1 MVAASFEPNVTE
13 LFKSWRKNKRQIH
26 MTIIHLN
33 RFHRRA
39 LAKDS
44 RLSEIALDNIWAK
57 LMLILWTSLAEVE
70 FNILLT
76 EHYHFTKAFL
86 TYTNIN
92 RKSATDKWLALVDY
106 FFRDKYFR
114 NQQRKLDEMNLGSTN
129 YQRYFKLRQ
138 IIQEDLGPFIELR
151 NRIAHGQWA
160 VTFNYTGFE
169 KNQEL
174 TTHAWKLS
182 KKQIMLLKA
191 FITNLPPLIRALITS
206 RATFERDYDKYVN
219 RIVKAKHDADM
230 KFEWILTQRKQLLR

>member
-1 MVAASFEPNVTE
+1 
-13 LFKSWRKNKRQIH
+13 

-44 RLSEIALDNIWAK
+44 KLSEIALDNIWAK
-57 LMLILWTSLAEVE
+57 LMLVLWTSLAEVE

-86 TYTNIN
+86 THIDIT
-92 RKSATDKWLALVDY
+92 RESTTDKWLALVDY
-106 FFRDKYFR
+106 FFRDNYFR
-114 NQQRKLDEMNLGSTN
+114 NQHRKLDEMNLGSTS
-129 YQRYFKLRQ
+129 YYRYCKLRQ

-151 NRIAHGQWA
+151 NRIVHGQWA

-174 TTHAWKLS
+174 TTYAWKLS
-182 KKQIMLLKA
+182 KKEIMLLKA

-219 RIVKAKHDADM
+219 RIIKAKHDADM
-230 KFEWILTQRKQLLR
+230 KFERMLKQRKQLPR